1 MKLTPTEQKLI
12 LLAMDPAAPAGELAS
27 AANKF
32 VLLLRKR
39 FEDGH
44 ALIKDLEALPERVN
58 RFGEYTLRFGKFAGR
73 ALKDTPADYLAWLL
87 SRDDLW
93 PPTRTAVEGWLNG

>member
-12 LLAMDPAAPAGELAS
+12 LLAMEPAAPAGELVS

-32 VLLLRKR
+32 VLFLRRR

-44 ALIKDLEALPERVN
+44 ALIKDLETLPKRVS
-58 RFGEYTLRFGKFAGR
+58 RFGDYVLRFGKFAGR
-73 ALKDTPADYLAWLL
+73 ALKDAPADYLAWLL
-87 SRDDLW
+87 SRHDLW
-93 PPTRTAVEGWLNG
+93 PRPGRQSKGG